1 MSTPTPT
8 TRPTKSTGSNFRAD
22 SLVQLIESEDDA
34 VRNQS
39 LDSICAHTDLTQLG
53 EHAQALDAF
62 WRASDNLYHQVRSLF
77 FLSAIHRYYMPAFF
91 GSQLIGKVP
100 FGSYQHLLG
109 RRFVEAID
117 SLLEAQTQ
125 HGAGD
130 ALSSAL
136 AQAYHDLAFQTLADQ
151 VRKSVRTVRGNQW
164 MFRTGHP
171 FDHPLRFRN
180 ELLKPESESD
190 LSSPAN
196 SPAFPILSETTAVR
210 MDFSHS
216 GWSDIFFLGMDF
228 PAGARVINAS
238 INLGVLDRD
247 TQPRP
252 PIECFLRVIDR
263 PVLRLVSIDLKTAAE
278 IETIAEV
285 FDFARDY
292 LGLLKAAVIA
302 AGIVPPGMEG
312 CGQRIETLLEHLIGP
327 GLGLEIVSQ
336 VNDIPKGSRLAV
348 STNLLGSLISLCM
361 RATGQVSALE
371 GALSEPDR
379 RIIAARAI
387 LGEWIGGSG
396 GGWQDSGGVWPGIK
410 LIQGAEAT
418 QDDPEFGISRGR
430 LLPQHTVFTEDEVS
444 AATRQ
449 KLQDS
454 LVLVHGG
461 MAQNVGPILEMVT
474 EKYLLRSPIEW
485 AARQEAIEIV
495 DEIAAALRAG
505 DIKAVGAATHRNFF
519 GPLQKII
526 PWCTNLFTNSLVE
539 QCEEKFGDQ
548 FWGFWML
555 GGMAG
560 GGMGFIFDPT
570 IKPEAQT
577 WLQTAMLETK
587 RQMESRLPFAMDP
600 VVYDFEINDR
610 GTWGELDATST
621 ARMPNEYY
629 ALMIPTWLKLP
640 PRQLS
645 ALSRYE
651 MELLG
656 TEYRASGH
664 SEAFQTL
671 VEGILPGRSRET
683 EKDESLNHLLRR
695 IGFDRDQHEQVRSDL
710 RSGRYGLAQNRM
722 PLNTSITDVEPE
734 DVVDAREGLGPQ
746 FQTLG
751 ENAIRDGKI
760 AVVTLSAGVGSRWTE
775 GAGVVKGL
783 HPFSQFC
790 GRHRSFLEVHLAKSQ
805 KTGTQFDRSFPH
817 VITTGYMT
825 DAAISSHL
833 HDVSN
838 YNYDGNVI
846 VSPGKYVGLR
856 FVPMVR
862 DLQFQWEDMPQQMLD
877 EQQQK
882 MRASLRAAM
891 IGWAQET
898 GEGTDYRDNTPQQCL
913 HPVGHWFEFPNM
925 LRNGVLQSMLEKQP
939 ELQYLMLHNVD
950 TLGANVDP
958 ALLGLHIASERCL
971 SFEVISRRLE
981 DRGGGLARVDGRPR
995 LLEGLSMPR
1004 EQDEFKLSF
1013 YNSMTTWIDIDQLL
1027 NVFKLD
1033 RTDLSNHAKVD
1044 AAIRELSQRMP
1055 TYITIKDVKKR
1066 WGHGQ
1071 EDVFPVSQFEK
1082 LWSDM
1087 SGLPEVSSNFVVV
1100 PLRRGQQ
1107 LKQQAQLDSWLRDGT
1122 AEFVNSLCQWE
1133 R

>member
-1 MSTPTPT
+1 MNSQTD
-8 TRPTKSTGSNFRAD
+8 TKSPPVDSNVDFLNNQMVDIIR
-22 SLVQLIESEDDA
+22 SEDDS

-39 LDSICAHTDLTQLG
+39 LDLVCAEANFDQLG
-53 EHAQALDAF
+53 EHARSLDLF
-62 WRASDNLYHQVRSLF
+62 WRQTDNLYHRVRALF
-77 FLSAIHRYYMPAFF
+77 FLSAIHRYHLPKFF
-91 GSQLIGKVP
+91 DQHSSGNIP

-117 SLLEAQTQ
+117 SFLVSQTEN
-125 HGAGD
+125 GPSD

-136 AQAYHDLAFQTLADQ
+136 SQSYRDLAFQTLADQ

-171 FDHPLRFRN
+171 TDHPIRFRD
-180 ELLKPESESD
+180 ELLQRKEGS
-190 LSSPAN
+190 L
-196 SPAFPILSETTAVR
+196 AFPILKETTAVR
-210 MDFSHS
+210 MDFTHS
-216 GWSDIFFLGMDF
+216 GWSDIFFLGMDY

-238 INLGVLDRD
+238 INLGVMGRD
-247 TQPRP
+247 AAPKP
-252 PIECFLRVIDR
+252 PIECYLRVIDR
-263 PVLRLVSIDLKTAAE
+263 PVLRLVSIDLKTSAE
-278 IETIAEV
+278 ITTIAEV

-312 CGQRIETLLEHLIGP
+312 CGQNIDTLLERMIGP
-327 GLGLEIVSQ
+327 GLGLEIVSK

-348 STNLLGSLISLCM
+348 STNLLGSLISICM
-361 RATGQVSALE
+361 RATRQVSSLD
-371 GALSEPDR
+371 GALAEADR

-410 LIQGAEAT
+410 LIQGAPAEEG
-418 QDDPEFGISRGR
+418 DPEFGISRGR
-430 LLPQHTVFTEDEVS
+430 LLPQHSVLTKDEVS
-444 AATRQ
+444 PETRQ
-449 KLQDS
+449 KLQNS

-474 EKYLLRSPIEW
+474 EKYLVRSPEEW
-485 AARQEAIEIV
+485 KARQEAIGIL
-495 DEIAAALRAG
+495 DEISDALKNG

-539 QCEEKFGDQ
+539 QCQEKYGDD

-560 GGMGFIFDPT
+560 GGMGFIFNPS
-570 IKPEAQT
+570 IKPEAQA
-577 WLQTAMLETK
+577 WLQTTMAKTKQKLEK
-587 RQMESRLPFAMDP
+587 RLPFAMEP
-600 VVYDFEINDR
+600 VVYDFEINDN
-610 GTWGELDATST
+610 GTWGELCSDGTV
-621 ARMPNEYY
+621 RMPNEYY
-629 ALMIPTWLKLP
+629 ALMIPGWLKFP
-640 PRQLS
+640 AVELS

-656 TEYRASGH
+656 SEFRNDGH
-664 SEAFQTL
+664 SDAFQRL
-671 VEGILPGRSRET
+671 VEGILPGRKSSRDKTET
-683 EKDESLNHLLRR
+683 LNELLER

-710 RSGRYGLAQNRM
+710 KSGRYGLAQNRL
-722 PLNTSITDVEPE
+722 PVTTSIADVEAE
-734 DVVDAREGLGPQ
+734 DVVDARDGLNES
-746 FQTLG
+746 FRKLG
-751 ENAIRDGKI
+751 ESAIRDGKV

-783 HPFSQFC
+783 HPFCQFG
-790 GRHRSFLEVHLAKSQ
+790 GRHRSFLEVHLAKS
-805 KTGTQFDRSFPH
+805 KKVGNEFGRPFPH
-817 VITTGYMT
+817 LITTGYMT
-825 DAAISSHL
+825 DAPIKEHL
-833 HDVSN
+833 AATQN
-838 YNYDGNVI
+838 YNYPGEVV
-846 VSPGKYVGLR
+846 VSPGRYVGQR
-856 FVPMVR
+856 TVPMVR
-862 DLQFQWEDMPQQMLD
+862 DLQFQWEEMPQQILD
-877 EQQQK
+877 ERQQK
-882 MRASLRAAM
+882 MRESLRSAL
-891 IGWAQET
+891 IDWARQS
-898 GEGTDYRDNTPQQCL
+898 GEGSDYRDNAPMQCL
-913 HPVGHWFEFPNM
+913 HPVGHWFEIPNM
-925 LRNGVLQSMLEKQP
+925 IRNGVLFGLLKQQP
-939 ELQYLMLHNVD
+939 ELKYLMLHNVD

-958 ALLGLHIASERCL
+958 ALLGLHISSERCL

-981 DRGGGLARVDGRPR
+981 DRGGGLARVNGRPR

-1004 EQDEFKLSF
+1004 EEDEFKLSF

-1027 NVFKLD
+1027 DVFGLSRDELD
-1033 RTDLSNHAKVD
+1033 DTTKVD
-1044 AAIRELSQRMP
+1044 QAIRKLSQRMP

-1087 SGLPEVSSNFVVV
+1087 SSLPEVTTNFFVV
-1100 PLRRGQQ
+1100 PLQRGQQ

-1122 AEFVNSLCQWE
+1122 AAFVDSLCEWS
-1133 R
+1133 